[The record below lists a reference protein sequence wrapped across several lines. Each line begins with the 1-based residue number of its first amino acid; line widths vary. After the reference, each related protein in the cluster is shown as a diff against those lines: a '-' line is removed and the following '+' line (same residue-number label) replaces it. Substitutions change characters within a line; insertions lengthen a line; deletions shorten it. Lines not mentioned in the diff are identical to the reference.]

1 MGLEVA
7 QYIPELNSNWPLG
20 VDAVNLGD
28 NHIRTVKLAVQGSFP
43 GFVRTMATPKFVTL
57 TEDELNALI
66 DAALKAQ
73 AATIA
78 GLWNFT
84 TPPTINGDVIGTEL
98 FATTGDLNLQNL
110 LQLPVNRNIA
120 AADTVLQSD
129 QGNAIRYT
137 AAGDVLTV
145 PVLLNET
152 VVRVKNVGSGPLV
165 LTEST
170 TTLTWLQGGALVTG
184 DRNLA
189 PGSVCELH
197 WSATNA
203 IEVWGNGLS

>member
-43 GFVRTMATPKFVTL
+43 GFVGTMATPKFVTL

-84 TPPTINGDVIGTEL
+84 TPPTINGDVIGTEA
-98 FATTGDLNLQNL
+98 FATAADLVLQNL
-110 LQLPVNRNIA
+110 VQRPSNRSISANSA
-120 AADTVLQSD
+120 AAQND
-129 QGNAIRYT
+129 QGSVIECT
-137 AAGDVLTV
+137 AALTLDL
-145 PVLLNET
+145 PTLAEGT
-152 VVRVKNVGSGPLV
+152 GITIKN
-165 LTEST
+165 LTGGIVSLT
-170 TTLTWLQGGALVTG
+170 LTGTTLSWQQGGAVATG
-184 DRNLA
+184 PRTIAVN
-189 PGSVCELH
+189 SVVQLH
-197 WSATNA
+197 WRTGSN
-203 IEVWGNGLS
+203 IDLWGNGIS